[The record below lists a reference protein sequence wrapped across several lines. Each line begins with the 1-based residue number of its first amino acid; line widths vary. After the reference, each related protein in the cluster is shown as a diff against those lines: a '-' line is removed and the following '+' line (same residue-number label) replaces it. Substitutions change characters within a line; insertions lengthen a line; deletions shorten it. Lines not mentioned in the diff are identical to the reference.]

1 MLSKLF
7 RKKPELELWD
17 EAAEGLLGVVKER
30 IEAGANVNARRKP
43 PVEPLNHVLLGRVVP
58 VSWTPLMYA
67 SWYGQLAVVQHLLAS
82 GANPNLED
90 FESNTALDGA
100 AIQGHA
106 DVVTM
111 LLDARADPRHEDK
124 QLRTARDYAAA
135 AGHDSIV
142 KLILKEHPSSNLM
155 EALAYDDLA
164 GATKLISEGADV
176 NDADFMGRT
185 LLDLAEAVGNR
196 EFFEFLRNHGA
207 LHGAAI
213 PDDAG

>member
-100 AIQGHA
+100 AA
-106 DVVTM
+106 V
-111 LLDARADPRHEDK
+111 
-124 QLRTARDYAAA
+124 AA
-135 AGHDSIV
+135 V
-142 KLILKEHPSSNLM
+142 
-155 EALAYDDLA
+155 
-164 GATKLISEGADV
+164 
-176 NDADFMGRT
+176 
-185 LLDLAEAVGNR
+185 
-196 EFFEFLRNHGA
+196 
-207 LHGAAI
+207 
-213 PDDAG
+213 